1 MSLVDTI
8 SSTPAVESSGVITAE
23 RARPLDLSGSRN
35 RALSER
41 VIGAFLF
48 LCGAISILT
57 TVGIIAVLI
66 VETVEFFRRVPLWEY
81 LSGTTFKPNRDAAKG
96 AWGMW
101 PLVSATI
108 SYAVIGLLLA
118 VPVGLCIAI
127 YLSEYAPR
135 RVRTVVKPVL
145 ELLAGV
151 PTIVYGFF
159 ALTFITPEILQRL
172 DSRIGIFNVL
182 GAGLTIGILTIPL
195 VASLSEDAMR
205 SVPGTLREGA
215 FALGATR
222 LETSVRVIL
231 PAAISGVVASVIL
244 ALGRAIG
251 ETMIVVIAGGSQ
263 TGDVPTDLTG
273 SAQSMTSYIVNVL
286 SGEASRSDTRYYSL
300 FAVGFTLLVITLL
313 LNLVSRTFI
322 RRFREV
328 YQ

>member
-1 MSLVDTI
+1 MSLEDTI
-8 SSTPAVESSGVITAE
+8 SSTPAVESSGVITTE
-23 RARPLDLSGSRN
+23 RARPLNLSGTRN
-35 RALSER
+35 RAISER
-41 VIGAFLF
+41 IIGVFLF
-48 LCGAISILT
+48 LCGALSILT

-66 VETVEFFRRVPLWEY
+66 VETVEFFNRVSIWEY
-81 LSGTTFKPNRDAAKG
+81 LSSAAFDPSRNAANG
-96 AWGMW
+96 EWGMW

-108 SYAVIGLLLA
+108 SYAFIGLLLA
-118 VPVGLCIAI
+118 VPVGICIAI
-127 YLSEYAPR
+127 YLSEYAPP
-135 RVRTVVKPVL
+135 RVRSVVKPVL

-159 ALTFITPEILQRL
+159 TLTFITPNLLQRM
-172 DSRIGIFNVL
+172 DSQIGIFNVL
-182 GAGLTIGILTIPL
+182 GAGLAIGVLTIPL

-205 SVPGTLREGA
+205 SVPGSLREGA
-215 FALGATR
+215 FALGATKF
-222 LETSVRVIL
+222 ETSMRVIL
-231 PAAISGVVASVIL
+231 PAAISGVVASIIL

-263 TGDVPTDLTG
+263 TGGVPTDLLG

-300 FAVGFTLLVITLL
+300 FAVGLTLLVITLI
-313 LNLVSRTFI
+313 LNLISRAFI

>member
-1 MSLVDTI
+1 MSLDETYPP
-8 SSTPAVESSGVITAE
+8 TATVESAGVLTAQ
-23 RARPLDLSGSRN
+23 RSKPLTLTGNRN
-35 RALSER
+35 RAVSER
-41 VIGAFLF
+41 IIGVLLF

-57 TVGIIAVLI
+57 TIGIVAVLI
-66 VETVEFFRRVPLWEY
+66 YETVEFFQRVSIVEY
-81 LSGTTFKPNRDAAKG
+81 LTSTSFDPNRNAASG
-96 AWGMW
+96 EWGMW
-101 PLVSATI
+101 PLVSATLA
-108 SYAVIGLLLA
+108 YAFVGLLLA
-118 VPVGLCIAI
+118 VPIGICIAI

-159 ALTFITPEILQRL
+159 ALTFITPDILQ
-172 DSRIGIFNVL
+172 SVSSQIGIFNVL
-182 GAGLTIGILTIPL
+182 GAGIAIGVLTIPL

-205 SVPGTLREGA
+205 AVPGSLREGA
-215 FALGATR
+215 FALGATKF
-222 LETSVRVIL
+222 ESSMRVIL
-231 PAAISGVVASVIL
+231 PAAISGVVASIVL

-263 TGDVPTDLTG
+263 TGDVPTNLTG

-300 FAVGFTLLVITLL
+300 FAIGFTLLIITLI
-313 LNLVSRTFI
+313 LNLISRAFI